1 MQKASI
7 EPNYK
12 FLADILAGRPIFS
25 RPMARGG
32 FRLRYGRS
40 RLAGL
45 ATTAIHPASMRA
57 VGSFLIVGTQMK
69 YERPGKATVVT
80 PCDTIEGPYVEFNDG
95 SARRIQEMD
104 DLEDAVLRKKSGIL
118 LVYGIWEKFW
128 FLW

>member
-1 MQKASI
+1 M
-7 EPNYK
+7 
-12 FLADILAGRPIFS
+12 ADILAGRPIFS

-104 DLEDAVLRKKSGIL
+104 DLEDAVPTEEEWNIARVWDLGEIL
-118 LVYGIWEKFW
+118 VPVGE
-128 FLW
+128 FLGK